1 MSERDDSVTIRQM
14 LDAAQKAIQF
24 TQHADSERFKRD
36 ELKIL
41 AITRL
46 LEILGEAA
54 RRVSQE
60 LRSAH
65 PEIEWREIIGARD
78 RIIHGYDT
86 VDLDRVWRI
95 CREDLPAL
103 TKKLE
108 KVLEEI

>member
-1 MSERDDSVTIRQM
+1 MSERDDSVSLRQM

-24 TQHADSERFKRD
+24 TRDIDFEGFKND

-54 RRVSQE
+54 RRVSQH
-60 LRSAH
+60 LRSDH
-65 PEIEWREIIGARD
+65 PEVEWREIIGARD

-95 CREDLPAL
+95 CREDLLAL
-103 TKKLE
+103 TTKLR
-108 KVLEEI
+108 KILAEI

>member
-14 LDAAQKAIQF
+14 LDAAQKAIQYASDIDF
-24 TQHADSERFKRD
+24 EGFKLD
-36 ELKIL
+36 ELRVL

-54 RRVSQE
+54 RRVSQD

-65 PEIEWREIIGARD
+65 PEIEWREIVGARD

-95 CREDLPAL
+95 CRDDLPAL
-103 TKKLE
+103 AKKLR